1 MIPLSISRLSLRRP
15 QSCNQSKRRPNLLK
29 VRIQI
34 ILLTFLEEY
43 TSELTNTKSDSNEI
57 NRENSPPMEIENNK
71 GENSNI
77 SFPINQEMLD
87 HLQNI
92 EENLKISDETDMQ
105 NEGNFKNGG
114 YI

>member
-1 MIPLSISRLSLRRP
+1 
-15 QSCNQSKRRPNLLK
+15 
-29 VRIQI
+29 
-34 ILLTFLEEY
+34 
-43 TSELTNTKSDSNEI
+43 
-57 NRENSPPMEIENNK
+57 MEIENNK